1 MSKNSELKK
10 MPSYGADAIK
20 VLKGLDA
27 VRKRPGMYIGDTDD
41 GSGLHHMV
49 FEVVDNSIDEAL
61 AGYCKTISVSINS
74 DNTVTVEDDGRGI
87 PVDMHKGEKMSAAEV
102 IMTQLHAGG
111 KFDHDS
117 YKVSGGL
124 HGVGVSVVNAL
135 SANVREGLN
144 NGVSEAISNAD
155 VNSIIIICDG
165 RTFIAGADITEFGQ
179 APKGPSL
186 YEVQDM
192 IENSPKPVIAAIHGT
207 ALGGGLE
214 VALTCHYRIAVPSAK
229 CGLPEVNLGL
239 LPGAGGTQRLPR
251 IVGAQKALVMM
262 TSGEH
267 VPANQCLEM
276 GLVDEMAVE
285 GDLEKDAIAFAN
297 KIVEEGRPLV
307 KVRDADD
314 KIKSDKGNEEL
325 FSSFRKTIARKTRG
339 FLAPEYNIQCVEAAV
354 NLPFEEGLKVEQDLF
369 MKLMTG
375 SQSAA
380 QRYIFFA
387 QRQVTKIPDIEKETP
402 IKDVSSVG
410 VIGAGT
416 MGGGISMNFANAGI
430 PVTII
435 EQSQER
441 LDKGLSIIRKNYE
454 NTAAKGRIT
463 QEQVEER
470 MALIDGKT
478 SIEELNSQ
486 DLIIEA
492 VFENMDLKKDIFKQ
506 LDGIC
511 KEGAILASNT
521 SALDV
526 NEIAAETNRPEDV
539 IGLHFFSPANVMKLL
554 EIVRGD
560 KTSKSVVATSLAVA
574 KKINK
579 IAAVVGVCPGF
590 VGNRILAQRQ
600 REANK
605 LILEGALPWDIDDAL
620 FEFGFPMGPFAM
632 SDLAGLDIGWN
643 KETSNGETLR
653 DVLCEAGR
661 LGQKSGKGFYLY
673 DENRNKSPDPEV
685 EALIKKFGEERQIQM
700 RDISK
705 EEILQRCLYPMI
717 NEGFKIL
724 EEGMAIRASD
734 IDIVWTNGYG
744 WPVYEGGPMF
754 YGNLIGYDK
763 VLEWL
768 QKAEKELGPEFKPS
782 PYLERVVAEKIN
794 IL

>member
-1 MSKNSELKK
+1 MSNINEVTTLDIKNE
-10 MPSYGADAIK
+10 
-20 VLKGLDA
+20 VA
-27 VRKRPGMYIGDTDD
+27 VIT
-41 GSGLHHMV
+41 L
-49 FEVVDNSIDEAL
+49 NS
-61 AGYCKTISVSINS
+61 
-74 DNTVTVEDDGRGI
+74 
-87 PVDMHKGEKMSAAEV
+87 PP
-102 IMTQLHAGG
+102 
-111 KFDHDS
+111 
-117 YKVSGGL
+117 
-124 HGVGVSVVNAL
+124 VNAL
-135 SANVREGLN
+135 SANVREGLKE
-144 NGVSEAISNAD
+144 G
-155 VNSIIIICDG
+155 VNSAINDESVKSIVIICEG

-179 APKGPSL
+179 TPKGPSL
-186 YEVQDM
+186 YEVQDT

-214 VALTCHYRIAVPSAK
+214 VALTCHYRIAVPSSK

-251 IVGAQKALVMM
+251 IVGAAKALVMM

-267 VPANQCLEM
+267 VPAEQCLSM
-276 GLVDEMAVE
+276 GLVDEMAKE
-285 GDLEKDAIAFAN
+285 DSLLEDALTFAQ
-297 KIVEEGRPLV
+297 KIVSEKRPLV
-307 KVRDADD
+307 KVRDAED
-314 KIKSDKGNEEL
+314 KIAADKGNNAL
-325 FSSFRKTIARKTRG
+325 FADFRKSIARKTRG
-339 FLAPEYNIQCVEAAV
+339 FLAPEYNIQCIEAAV
-354 NLPFEEGLKVEQDLF
+354 NKPFDEGLKIEQELF

-375 SQSAA
+375 TQSAA
-380 QRYIFFA
+380 QRYMFFA
-387 QRQVTKIPDIEKETP
+387 QRQVTKIPDIEPDTEV
-402 IKDVSSVG
+402 KDINSVG

-416 MGGGISMNFANAGI
+416 MGGGISMNFANVGI

-454 NTAAKGRIT
+454 NSASRGRIT
-463 QEQVEER
+463 EAQVEER
-470 MALIDGKT
+470 MNLIDGKT
-478 SIEELNSQ
+478 SIEALGTQ
-486 DLIIEA
+486 DMIIEA

-526 NEIAAETNRPEDV
+526 NVIAAETNRPEDV
-539 IGLHFFSPANVMKLL
+539 IGLHFFSPANVMRLL

-560 KTSKSVVATSLAVA
+560 KTSKSVVASSLAIA
-574 KKINK
+574 KKIQK

-620 FEFGFPMGPFAM
+620 FDFGFPMGPFAM
-632 SDLAGLDIGWN
+632 SDLAGLDIGWS
-643 KETSNGETLR
+643 KDTSKGESLR

-661 LGQKSGKGFYLY
+661 LGQKSGKGFYIY

-685 EALIKKFGEERQIQM
+685 EALIKKFGEERQIRM
-700 RDISK
+700 RDGITK
-705 EEILQRCLYPMI
+705 EEILERCLYPMI

-754 YGNLIGYDK
+754 YGNTIGFDK
-763 VLEWL
+763 VLFWL
-768 QKAEKELGPEFKPS
+768 KKAELELGPEFKPS
-782 PYLERVVAEKIN
+782 AYLEKVVTEEIN
-794 IL
+794 IF

>member
-1 MSKNSELKK
+1 MPTINEVTTLEVKDNVAVLTLNS
-10 MPSYGADAIK
+10 P
-20 VLKGLDA
+20 
-27 VRKRPGMYIGDTDD
+27 P
-41 GSGLHHMV
+41 
-49 FEVVDNSIDEAL
+49 
-61 AGYCKTISVSINS
+61 
-74 DNTVTVEDDGRGI
+74 
-87 PVDMHKGEKMSAAEV
+87 
-102 IMTQLHAGG
+102 
-111 KFDHDS
+111 
-117 YKVSGGL
+117 
-124 HGVGVSVVNAL
+124 VNAL

-144 NGVSEAISNAD
+144 NGVSAAIDDES
-155 VNSIIIICDG
+155 VKSIVIVCEG

-192 IENSPKPVIAAIHGT
+192 IENSPKPVVAAIHGT

-267 VPANQCLEM
+267 VPANKCHEM
-276 GLVDEMAVE
+276 GLVDEMANE
-285 GDLEKDAIAFAN
+285 NQLEEDAIVFAN
-297 KIVEEGRPLV
+297 KIVSEGRPLV
-307 KVRDADD
+307 KVRDADE
-314 KIKSDKGNEEL
+314 KIKSDKGNDVL
-325 FSSFRKTIARKTRG
+325 FSDFRKAISRKTRG
-339 FLAPEYNIQCVEAAV
+339 FLAPEYNIQCIEAAV
-354 NLPFEEGLKVEQDLF
+354 NLPFEEGMKVEQDLF

-380 QRYIFFA
+380 QRYMFFA

-402 IKDVSSVG
+402 LIDINSVG

-430 PVTII
+430 PVTIV

-441 LDKGLSIIRKNYE
+441 LDKGLGIIRKNYE

-463 QEQVEER
+463 SEQVEER
-470 MALIDGKT
+470 MSLINGQT
-478 SIEELNSQ
+478 SIESLDSQ

-506 LDGIC
+506 LDSIC

-526 NEIAAETNRPEDV
+526 NEIADVTARPEDV
-539 IGLHFFSPANVMKLL
+539 IGLHFFSPANIMKLL

-560 KTSKSVVATSLAVA
+560 KTSKSVVASSLAVA
-574 KKINK
+574 KRIQK

-620 FEFGFPMGPFAM
+620 FDFGFPMGPFAM

-661 LGQKSGKGFYLY
+661 LGQKSGKGFYVY
-673 DENRNKSPDPEV
+673 DENRNKSPDSEV
-685 EALIKKFGEERQIQM
+685 EALIRKFGEERQIQM

-763 VLEWL
+763 ILDWL
-768 QKAEKELGPEFKPS
+768 KNAEKELGPEFKPS
-782 PYLERVVAEKIN
+782 EYLERVVAEKIN